1 MNSRWI
7 LVILWISLMAGGC
20 VSQKKYVE
28 ARLHLANLLQDSLQL
43 SHQLQICNDTVA
55 GLRNQLAD
63 VNDQLQRYIQA
74 AAIEISSKQKQIQSS
89 QALIQQQQQRLAEQQ
104 QQLVHLQQ
112 VLRQQHALMDSIRNS
127 IARALMGFKSDELS
141 VQMQNGRVYVSLQE
155 KLLFKS
161 GSAVVEPKGVEALA
175 RLAQVLNQH
184 PDLDIDVE
192 GHTDSIPIH
201 GRYPDNWALSLARA
215 ASVTRILINDYHVS
229 PLHIT
234 ASGRSWYDPV
244 DTNSTPEG
252 RARNRRTEIIITPKL
267 DELFRLIEQNGE
279 PPATSQDSGSLSP

>member
-1 MNSRWI
+1 M
-7 LVILWISLMAGGC
+7 
-20 VSQKKYVE
+20 SQKKYVE
-28 ARLHLANLLQDSLQL
+28 ARLHVANLLQDSLQL
-43 SHQLQICNDTVA
+43 SRQLQICNDTVA

-141 VQMQNGRVYVSLQE
+141 VQMKNGRVYVSLQE

-234 ASGRSWYDPV
+234 ASGRSWYDPM

-279 PPATSQDSGSLSP
+279 PPATSLDSGSLSP